1 MQLVKSL
8 IALLFVV
15 AGVLFGA
22 LNREPAHVDV
32 VFASMS
38 APLGLLILATL
49 LAGAFIGGVVVS
61 LFVVWPDRLKQTA
74 KNAESTRESA
84 RP

>member
-22 LNREPAHVDV
+22 LNREPVRLDFLFV
-32 VFASMS
+32 GFE
-38 APLGLLILATL
+38 APLGLLVLATL
-49 LAGAFIGGVVVS
+49 LAGAFIGGVVVT
-61 LFVVWPDRLKQTA
+61 LFVVWPERRRQPASA
-74 KNAESTRESA
+74 KSGST
-84 RP
+84 PG